1 MHFIVD
7 RRKKDYINS
16 RLLHFSEL
24 ESRPFIHSLS
34 KKKEIN
40 NGNEERRG
48 RREESFR

>member
-24 ESRPFIHSLS
+24 ESRPVYPFVV
-34 KKKEIN
+34 
-40 NGNEERRG
+40 EEKRNK
-48 RREESFR
+48 